1 MVIVFFEINQYLGQE
16 TLNLVKEQG
25 FKIVN

>member
-1 MVIVFFEINQYLGQE
+1 MVILYFEINQYLGQE